1 MIKRKVLI
9 IGISSVFVSIFF
21 FYFSSQITQF
31 NQKSQALTKLAQA
44 IDQEADRLGLSYS
57 FYFKDLSFPSQELGF
72 EESKS
77 YPAASI
83 IKLPIL
89 AVSFKA
95 IAQKQMFLADQVKIQ
110 KRDIVGGS
118 GILKAM
124 KMPQELTLKE
134 LLKLMIAKSDNSATN
149 KIIKLL
155 GFDYINES
163 FKEFGLSET
172 SLSRKIMD
180 FSLRRKG
187 FENYT
192 SSYDI
197 AYLLNKVYR
206 QTLVDKELS
215 IIALDFLTSQ
225 KVKDRIPRYLP
236 KETVVAHKTGLE
248 RGVVHDAG
256 IVFGPKGN
264 YIICVFVKDF
274 SSYETAKKFIAQAS
288 LLAYNLYK

>member
-1 MIKRKVLI
+1 MTKRKVLI
-9 IGISSVFVSIFF
+9 IGICSAFAFSFF
-21 FYFSSQITQF
+21 LFFSSQITQF
-31 NQKSQALTKLAQA
+31 NQKSQVLTKLAQA
-44 IDQEADRLGLSYS
+44 IGQEADKLGLSYS

-72 EESKS
+72 EESKA

-95 IAQKQMFLADQVKIQ
+95 INKKRISLADQVRVQ

-124 KMPQELTLKE
+124 KMPQEFTLEE
-134 LLKLMIAKSDNSATN
+134 LSELMIAKSDNSATN
-149 KIIKLL
+149 RIIKLL
-155 GFDYINES
+155 GFDYINEA

-172 SLSRKIMD
+172 SLSRKMMD
-180 FSLRRKG
+180 FSLRGKG

-192 SSYDI
+192 SCYDI
-197 AYLLNKVYR
+197 AYLLNKIYW
-206 QTLVDKELS
+206 QTLVDKKLS
-215 IIALDFLTSQ
+215 RLALDFLTNQ

-236 KETVVAHKTGLE
+236 KEIVVAHKTGLE

-274 SSYETAKKFIAQAS
+274 SSYEKAKKFIAQAS